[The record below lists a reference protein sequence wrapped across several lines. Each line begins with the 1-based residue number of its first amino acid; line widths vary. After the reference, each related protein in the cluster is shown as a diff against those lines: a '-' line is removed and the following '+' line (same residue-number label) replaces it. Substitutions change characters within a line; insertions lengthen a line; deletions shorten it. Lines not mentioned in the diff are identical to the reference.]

1 MLLDCARTNC
11 VITVVVY
18 FKVQFHRFFWTHS
31 ELTDTCPTLIWDSAS
46 QKRKRKLTNHRMA
59 AFDRRRYRD
68 FLLSSSSSSSETTLR
83 ETQPESRT
91 DSSIYGDQ
99 ALLFFIPECDT
110 INTDY
115 CHEPGSQVQRVFF
128 FLIRT
133 RSEGIGVAFHEPL
146 SWNRKCCGYE
156 MDNILEPTDWGRRKP
171 AWRFIAISRAVRIG
185 DRRYRKALA

>member
-1 MLLDCARTNC
+1 
-11 VITVVVY
+11 
-18 FKVQFHRFFWTHS
+18 
-31 ELTDTCPTLIWDSAS
+31 
-46 QKRKRKLTNHRMA
+46 MA

-146 SWNRKCCGYE
+146 S
-156 MDNILEPTDWGRRKP
+156 
-171 AWRFIAISRAVRIG
+171 
-185 DRRYRKALA
+185 